1 MQELARCPRCGE
13 YLERVVAFP
22 VMDGTKQMVNRVV
35 PVMCRCERER
45 EAAKERKTKY
55 EHDMRVVERLKKESL
70 LDARLAT
77 ASLQHYT
84 QSEGN
89 AFGYKVAERYI
100 AKFSELKEKGQGLL
114 FWGDVG
120 TGKSY
125 TAAAIAN
132 ALMERRVSV
141 IMTSLIKILSKAG
154 NAGVCEDTIL
164 NLNRPQLLILDDFGA
179 ERSTDYVLEN
189 VYNIIDSRYRSGK
202 PLILTTNLTLEEM
215 KRTDDRRYQRIY
227 DRVFSMCFP
236 VRFTGES
243 FRKVSAVH
251 RFDEMQEIMKG

>member
-1 MQELARCPRCGE
+1 MELKRCPVCGDF
-13 YLERVVAFP
+13 LERVVKFP
-22 VMDGTKQMVNRVV
+22 VMDGTKIMVEKVV
-35 PVMCRCERER
+35 PVMCRCQQEKEAKAEQKAKYERE
-45 EAAKERKTKY
+45 
-55 EHDMRVVERLKKESL
+55 MRVVGRLKKESL

-77 ASLQHYT
+77 ASLRHYT

-100 AKFSELKEKGQGLL
+100 AKFAELKEKGQGLL

-132 ALMERRVSV
+132 ALLERRIPV
-141 IMTSLIKILSKAG
+141 IMTSLIKILSQAG
-154 NAGVCEDTIL
+154 SAGVSEDTIR
-164 NLNRPQLLILDDFGA
+164 NLNRPDLLILDDFGA
-179 ERSTDYVLEN
+179 ERSTDYAIEN

-251 RFDEMQEIMKG
+251 RFDEMQEIMKR

>member
-1 MQELARCPRCGE
+1 MHGLPLPA
-13 YLERVVAFP
+13 YK
-22 VMDGTKQMVNRVV
+22 TI
-35 PVMCRCERER
+35 
-45 EAAKERKTKY
+45 RKRWKCIRIQSSRKVYCKVLRT
-55 EHDMRVVERLKKESL
+55 KKEG
-70 LDARLAT
+70 ART
-77 ASLQHYT
+77 S
-84 QSEGN
+84 
-89 AFGYKVAERYI
+89 I
-100 AKFSELKEKGQGLL
+100 
-114 FWGDVG
+114 WGDVG

-141 IMTSLIKILSKAG
+141 IMTSLIKILSKVG
-154 NAGVCEDTIL
+154 NTGVCEDTIE

-227 DRVFSMCFP
+227 DRIFFDVFF
-236 VRFTGES
+236 
-243 FRKVSAVH
+243 
-251 RFDEMQEIMKG
+251 RFDSLARVSERFLQSIGLMRCKRL

>member
-1 MQELARCPRCGE
+1 MELKRCPVCGDF
-13 YLERVVAFP
+13 LERVVKFP
-22 VMDGTKQMVNRVV
+22 VMDGTKIMVEKVV
-35 PVMCRCERER
+35 PVMCRCQLEKEAKAEQKAKYERE
-45 EAAKERKTKY
+45 
-55 EHDMRVVERLKKESL
+55 MRVVGRLKKESL
-70 LDARLAT
+70 LDARLAN
-77 ASLQHYT
+77 ASLRQYKRND
-84 QSEGN
+84 GN
-89 AFGYKVAERYI
+89 DFGYVVAERYI
-100 AKFSELKEKGQGLL
+100 AKFSELKKRGQGLL

-132 ALMERRVSV
+132 ALLERRIPV
-141 IMTSLIKILSKAG
+141 IMTSLIKILSQAG
-154 NAGVCEDTIL
+154 SAGVSEDTIR
-164 NLNRPQLLILDDFGA
+164 NLNRPDLLILDDFGA
-179 ERSTDYVLEN
+179 ERSTDYAIEN